1 MLSWSWFST
10 FPGYRG
16 IRRMASLESGVNELM
31 TISNL
36 TNSHCSTNMATNR
49 GVRMN
54 NISEGNSETES
65 LIEQADFME
74 LEMVEKRIWW
84 FCKVVCDYMKVLL
97 TSNTSEIWSK
107 YPFRTCSTVI
117 IHHGNE
123 SNLKWKFGETFFELY
138 GPIFHQSQKS
148 ENFPDSKIFVAKTF
162 RIKRLSR
169 VNFQI
174 RNKCA

>member
-10 FPGYRG
+10 FPGDRG

-54 NISEGNSETES
+54 NIAEGNSETES
-65 LIEQADFME
+65 LIEQADIME

-107 YPFRTCSTVI
+107 YPFVPALLLLYIMEMNLIWS
-117 IHHGNE
+117 GNLARHF
-123 SNLKWKFGETFFELY
+123 SSYMGQFFTRVR
-138 GPIFHQSQKS
+138 K
-148 ENFPDSKIFVAKTF
+148 AKTF
-162 RIKRLSR
+162 QIARFLSQKL
-169 VNFQI
+169 FG
-174 RNKCA
+174 